1 LLTKPAEFNQ
11 YSWADHIN
19 GLEIPAGSAL
29 QLVDSPQR
37 IERFALPA
45 ITPPLSAFGMELP
58 AQSEVWLCRDDWAVD
73 QVVVPS
79 NAYIEIGGVKLTGT
93 LNFDCG
99 AFRFGTLFADT
110 RIRGEAWTNGR
121 TVFRDDLG
129 LPPSDRP

>member
-1 LLTKPAEFNQ
+1 
-11 YSWADHIN
+11 
-19 GLEIPAGSAL
+19 LEIPAGSVL

-79 NAYIEIGGVKLTGT
+79 NAYIEIGGVKLTST

-99 AFRFGTLFADT
+99 AFRFGALFADT
-110 RIRGEAWTNGR
+110 RIRGETWTHGR